1 MLLIETF
8 IVGSEMTSY
17 FFDIQGSA
25 RDAILPCL
33 VSPLSKLR
41 MLKLEMSR
49 YGGRDEILAL
59 GCLLQST
66 PSLETFEIQIP
77 DYAEEWEKDCM
88 ELLLKLSNFRR
99 ASTRAK
105 ISLKRPRIR

>member
-1 MLLIETF
+1 MLLMESF
-8 IVGSEMTSY
+8 LEGSKMTSY
-17 FFDIQGSA
+17 FFDMEGSA
-25 RDAILPCL
+25 RDEILPCL

-59 GCLLQST
+59 GCLLQSN